1 MNCERCGVTLEE
13 SQVYNFQGKVVC
25 EDCCFDLMNP
35 PKVCDPTAVSSTLT
49 IRKQLGQSG
58 TEGLTELQKQIYET
72 VVARG
77 KISRQ
82 ELMSSLKL
90 TPQELEKQFAV
101 LRHCELLKGF
111 KEGNTV
117 YFTKY

>member
-1 MNCERCGVTLEE
+1 MNCERCGASLQDSEVC
-13 SQVYNFQGKVVC
+13 SFQGKVLC

-35 PKVCDPTAVSSTLT
+35 PKVCDPTAVSLTLT
-49 IRKQLGQSG
+49 IRKQMGQSG

-72 VVARG
+72 VVAKG

-82 ELMSSLKL
+82 ELIESLKL
-90 TPQELEKQFAV
+90 TPTELEKQFAV
-101 LRHCELLKGF
+101 LRHCELLKAF
-111 KEGNTV
+111 KEENIV

>member
-1 MNCERCGVTLEE
+1 MNCENCGVTLEE
-13 SQVYNFQGKVVC
+13 SQVYTFQGKVLC

-82 ELMSSLKL
+82 ELMASLKL